1 MTPERIA
8 FVHIPKTAGV
18 SVIHAFEHALGA
30 ERCASFQPTID
41 DAAFDRKRFVSGH
54 VHLSVVTPNA
64 FTFTFLREPVAQLA
78 SHLRWLDRYNRVGF
92 TAEALVFSPTIRAA
106 ISRAGQTDFA
116 SARSIAAFFDWLP
129 DDSGVRL
136 RDVQCEVLAADPSW
150 LCPVVPAVMA
160 EAAIEK
166 LARLDFVG
174 VVDHAEVDMKRL
186 FARLDLPGP
195 PRMTRRNTLTS
206 ERGINLAD
214 PAIRAALEREVQ
226 ADLILYRYVLAQ
238 RAVLPSR
245 RRRWFAGSGQSS

>member
-18 SVIHAFEHALGA
+18 SVIHAFERALGA
-30 ERCASFQPTID
+30 ERCATFQTMID
-41 DAAFDRKRFVSGH
+41 DAAFREARFVSGH
-54 VHLSVVTPNA
+54 VRLSVVTPSA
-64 FTFTFLREPVAQLA
+64 FAFTFLREPVAQLA

-92 TAEALVFSPTIRAA
+92 TDEALVFSTQIRAA

-116 SARSIAAFFDWLP
+116 CARSIAAFFDWLP

-166 LARLDFVG
+166 LPRLDFVG
-174 VVDHAEVDMKRL
+174 VVVDAEVDMKRL
-186 FARLDLPGP
+186 FARLELPGS
-195 PRMTRRNTLTS
+195 PRMTRQNTLTS
-206 ERGINLAD
+206 ERRINLAD
-214 PAIRAALEREVQ
+214 PSIRAVLEREVQ
-226 ADLILYRYVLAQ
+226 ADLILYRHVLAQ
-238 RAVLPSR
+238 RSLSPSR
-245 RRRWFAGSGQSS
+245 RRRWFAR